1 MTTQNNQIERRHSS
15 PRMSQIAATADTVY
29 LAGQVAVGDARG
41 AGVAEQTKEILQAI
55 DGYLAEM
62 GTDKSRI
69 LQAQIWLS
77 DMSTFAEM
85 NEVWDAW
92 VDPQATPVRAC
103 VQGALASPDW
113 KVEIMVT
120 AAR

>member
-1 MTTQNNQIERRHSS
+1 MTVHNQTIDRRHSS
-15 PRMSQIAATADTVY
+15 ARMSQIAATADTVY
-29 LAGQVAVGDARG
+29 LAGQVATGAARG
-41 AGVAEQTKEILQAI
+41 ASVAEQTREILGNI
-55 DGYLAEM
+55 DAYLTEM
-62 GTDKSRI
+62 GTSKSRI

-77 DMSTFAEM
+77 DMACFAEM

-92 VDPQATPVRAC
+92 VDPKATPVRAC
-103 VQGALASPDW
+103 VQAALASPDW

>member
-1 MTTQNNQIERRHSS
+1 MTIERKHSNA
-15 PRMSQIAATADTVY
+15 RMSQVVATDTTVY
-29 LAGQVAVGDARG
+29 LAGQVASG
-41 AGVAEQTKEILQAI
+41 AAKGGTVAEQTREILANI

-62 GTDKSRI
+62 GTDKSKL
-69 LQAQIWLS
+69 LQAQLWIT
-77 DMSTFAEM
+77 DMAHFAEM

-92 VDPQATPVRAC
+92 VDPDNKPVRAA
-103 VQGALASPDW
+103 VEANLAAPDF

>member
-1 MTTQNNQIERRHSS
+1 MTIERKHSNA
-15 PRMSQIAATADTVY
+15 RMSQVVATDTTVY
-29 LAGQVAVGDARG
+29 LAGQVAKG
-41 AGVAEQTKEILQAI
+41 ASVAEQTTAILAAI

-62 GTDKSRI
+62 GSDKSKV
-69 LQAQIWLS
+69 LQVTIWLT

-85 NEVWDAW
+85 NQVYDAW
-92 VDPQATPVRAC
+92 VHPEHKPARAC
-103 VQGALASPDW
+103 VESKLAAPEY

>member
-1 MTTQNNQIERRHSS
+1 MTVQQNQIERRHASA
-15 PRMSQIAATADTVY
+15 RMSQIAATS
-29 LAGQVAVGDARG
+29 
-41 AGVAEQTKEILQAI
+41 VAEQTREILGNI
-55 DGYLAEM
+55 DAYLAEM

-77 DMSTFAEM
+77 DMACFAEM

-92 VDPQATPVRAC
+92 VDPKATPVRAC
-103 VQGALASPDW
+103 VQAALASPDW

>member
-1 MTTQNNQIERRHSS
+1 MTSQQNDIERRHASA
-15 PRMSQIAATADTVY
+15 RMSQIAATSVAD
-29 LAGQVAVGDARG
+29 
-41 AGVAEQTKEILQAI
+41 QTREILGNI
-55 DGYLAEM
+55 DAYLAEM
-62 GTDKSRI
+62 GTDKSRV

-77 DMSTFAEM
+77 DMACFAEM

-92 VDPQATPVRAC
+92 VDPKATPVRAC
-103 VQGALASPDW
+103 VQAALASPDW